1 MEKFA
6 FICLLWVNK
15 SQINYPMSRNPW
27 QVIILGPVSCGSCQN
42 VSRLQ
47 VSGVDG
53 AVGEGGQDALVVL
66 VRVEGQEDAR
76 RPPQEVE
83 WAGHVVVIRIWGN
96 VIMNGDLSSRLAM

>member
-1 MEKFA
+1 M
-6 FICLLWVNK
+6 
-15 SQINYPMSRNPW
+15 
-27 QVIILGPVSCGSCQN
+27 GVSCGSCQN

-96 VIMNGDLSSRLAM
+96 VIMNGDLSSRGPCTNDVSSGGRVPTF